1 MSFGAGYGNRS
12 GQTGGPFRR
21 EEEDAAE
28 QTFEFQRLTGNELGT
43 WPPPAPSPAVP
54 PQATPPPAAW
64 PPPASPPAA
73 WPTAAPPQAAP
84 PEDAWPTAAPP
95 RAAWPTAAP
104 PPAVRPFADVTRDLQ
119 RGPARRRARTWL
131 VAAGVAVV
139 AAAGTVVGLLA
150 APGSGPAAQDGST
163 ARLTAAPGRHT
174 SPASRPA
181 SATNPVPA
189 GLASCPVGTSR
200 TAAALAN
207 ALARDPVYVD
217 PASPLLTAAQARR
230 LRAEIGRYDPGR
242 IRIAAVRAATARRGG
257 GQRVL
262 ANAIASCSGDGAGT
276 TLVVDNTSAYL
287 VTSYAA
293 DTPASQAVAAALN
306 THATLA
312 GGLADAIR
320 RITIVDKSS
329 H

>member
-12 GQTGGPFRR
+12 GQPGGPFRR

-43 WPPPAPSPAVP
+43 WPPPAP
-54 PQATPPPAAW
+54 PPPA
-64 PPPASPPAA
+64 PPPAGPPQ
-73 WPTAAPPQAAP
+73 AAPPQAAP
-84 PEDAWPTAAPP
+84 PQ
-95 RAAWPTAAP
+95 AAWPPPASSSSAWPAAAP
-104 PPAVRPFADVTRDLQ
+104 PPAARPPADVTRDLQ
-119 RGPARRRARTWL
+119 RGPARRRARIWL
-131 VAAGVAVV
+131 VAAGVAVA
-139 AAAGTVVGLLA
+139 AAAGIVVGLLA
-150 APGSGPAAQDGST
+150 APGHGPAAQDGST
-163 ARLTAAPGRHT
+163 ARHTGALARHT
-174 SPASRPA
+174 PPASHPA
-181 SATNPVPA
+181 TATNPVPA

-207 ALARDPVYVD
+207 ALARDPIYVD
-217 PASPLLTAAQARR
+217 PTSPLLTAAQARR

-262 ANAIASCSGDGAGT
+262 ANAIASCPGDGAGT

-293 DTPASQAVAAALN
+293 DTQASQAVAAALN